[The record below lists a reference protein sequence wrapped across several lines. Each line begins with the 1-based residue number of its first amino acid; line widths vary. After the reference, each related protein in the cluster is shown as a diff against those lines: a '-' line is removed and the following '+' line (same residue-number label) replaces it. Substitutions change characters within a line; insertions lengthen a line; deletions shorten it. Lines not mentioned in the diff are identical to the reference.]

1 MKYTYL
7 LINLFSVIIPFL
19 FSFHPKIRFD
29 KVWNA
34 FIPSLILTAIIF
46 LAGDVLYTY
55 WGVWGFNPD
64 YLTGIYVV
72 NLPLEEVMF
81 FFCIPYACM
90 FSYHALDRHI
100 NFSNVSGITR
110 FVTIPLILILFVL
123 SLLFFDRLYTFAATA
138 GLAALLIIV
147 RFVLNVSWL
156 GKFYIVYLLLL
167 IPFAIVNGMLTG
179 TGLSEPVVWYDNTEN
194 MGIRIMSI
202 PFEDIFYGMSLILLN
217 VSGFEYLKRRHSQ
230 TKPGLTL
237 ETGARA

>member
-7 LINLFSVIIPFL
+7 LINLCSVVIPFL

-29 KVWNA
+29 KVWKA
-34 FIPSLILTAIIF
+34 FFPSVILTAIIF

-55 WGVWGFNPD
+55 WEVWGFNPAF
-64 YLTGIYVV
+64 LTGIYIV

-100 NFSNVSGITR
+100 NFGNVSGIAR
-110 FVTIPLILILFVL
+110 YVTIPLILALFVL
-123 SLLFFDRLYTFAATA
+123 SFFFFDRLYTFAATA
-138 GLAALLIIV
+138 GLAVLLIIV

-179 TGLSEPVVWYDNTEN
+179 TGLSEPVVWYDDTEN

-202 PFEDIFYGMSLILLN
+202 PFEDVFYGMSLILLN
-217 VSGFEYLKRRHSQ
+217 VSGFEYLKKRYLQEKS
-230 TKPGLTL
+230 GLAFQA
-237 ETGARA
+237 EARV